1 MTSTAFHLD
10 PRLSADSFHLGEM
23 PLSSLYLKDDA
34 RFAWIVMVPRR
45 ADMRELIDL
54 NEADS
59 AQLMSEI
66 RAVSQALQAEVAHDK
81 LNVAAIG
88 NIVSQLHV
96 HIVARSVD
104 DAAWPAPVWGV
115 GTAEAY
121 AGEAGQHL
129 ATRLK
134 ARLGLTE

>member
-1 MTSTAFHLD
+1 MPNAFHLD
-10 PRLSADSFHLGEM
+10 PRLADGSFPLGNL
-23 PLSSLYLKDDA
+23 PLSTLFLKDDA
-34 RFAWIVMVPRR
+34 RFAWVVLVPRR
-45 ADMRELIDL
+45 ADMRELVDL
-54 NEADS
+54 AADDS

-104 DAAWPAPVWGV
+104 DAAWPGPVWGV

-121 AGEAGQHL
+121 TGETGQHL